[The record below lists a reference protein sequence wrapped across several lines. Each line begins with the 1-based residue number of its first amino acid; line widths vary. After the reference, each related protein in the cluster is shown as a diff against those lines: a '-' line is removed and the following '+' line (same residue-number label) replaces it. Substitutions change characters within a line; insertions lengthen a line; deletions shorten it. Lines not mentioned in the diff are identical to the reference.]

1 MMTFDDKGNLF
12 PYELLRSDI
21 TSIAEHLS
29 GNSRRNRLLTL
40 FSQYVNELSTTL
52 ACSFEQLVGGSF
64 VNCKAQPNDIDVANL
79 IILPDPDDELIE
91 AIMPFLT
98 LGGSLE
104 TFRVDGHLIPVY
116 HKSDERYANTVARIA
131 YFRKW
136 FGADRNDQPRGILH
150 LTHDV

>member
-1 MMTFDDKGNLF
+1 MTFDDQGNLF

-21 TSIAEHLS
+21 SSIAEHLGGTS
-29 GNSRRNRLLTL
+29 TRNRLLTL
-40 FSQYVNELSTTL
+40 FSQYVNELSDTL
-52 ACSFEQLVGGSF
+52 NCSFEQLVGGSF

-79 IILPDPDDELIE
+79 VALPDPEDEVID

-104 TFRVDGHLIPVY
+104 TFSVDGHLIPVY
-116 HKSDERYANTVARIA
+116 DKSDERYANTVARIA

-136 FGADRNDQPRGILH
+136 FGIDRNDQPRGILH
-150 LTHDV
+150 LTHNV